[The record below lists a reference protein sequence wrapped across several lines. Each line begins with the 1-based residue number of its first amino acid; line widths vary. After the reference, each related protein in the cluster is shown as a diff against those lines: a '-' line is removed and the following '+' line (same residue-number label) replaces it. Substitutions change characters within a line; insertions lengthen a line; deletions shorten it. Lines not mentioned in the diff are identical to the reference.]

1 MNATDFLSEK
11 IGGRRPRIGI
21 ALDPSC
27 ATDNIVAACNLVGD
41 IVDVVKF
48 EGPDS
53 MSGLVKASISRAVAA
68 VHKGSWD
75 GDAAWNVFAKGRGIS
90 GDPVSFSLYVVPG
103 DSPRLMANFPYD
115 TTSVW
120 DLDMLQRCC
129 EFASHFLQTCGTE
142 PKVGLLTAGKR
153 SWIEPS
159 GNPAIKETFEVADGM
174 MRFIEEMGRQAK
186 IYDHRAELAINDG
199 VNVLMWPDSVSGNM
213 GTRTLH
219 FFGGFSLIGGVVVN
233 DSCPYVEI
241 QQTAGIE
248 AYRASL
254 LLAGLL
260 AVQRE

>member
-1 MNATDFLSEK
+1 MISADFLSEK
-11 IGGRRPRIGI
+11 IGGERPRIGI
-21 ALDPSC
+21 AMDPSF
-27 ATDNIVAACNLVGD
+27 ATDTIAAACKLVGE

-53 MSGLVKASISRAVAA
+53 MSDLVKASINREIAA

-75 GDAAWNVFAKGRGIS
+75 GVVAWNTFAKGWEIS
-90 GDPVSFSLYVVPG
+90 GDPVSFSLYEVPG
-103 DSPRLMANFPYD
+103 DSPRLLANFPYD
-115 TTSVW
+115 TTVVW
-120 DLDMLQRCC
+120 DLEMRRRCC
-129 EFASHFLQTCGTE
+129 KSAARFLQVGGAE
-142 PKVGLLTAGKR
+142 VKVGLLTAGKR
-153 SWIEPS
+153 SWIERS
-159 GNPAIKETFEVADGM
+159 GNPTIKETFAVADGM
-174 MRFIEEMGRQAK
+174 MGFLAEMGLQAK
-186 IYDHRAELAINDG
+186 IYDHRAELALNDG
-199 VNVLMWPDSVSGNM
+199 VNVLMWPDSVSCNM

-219 FFGGFSLIGGVVVN
+219 FFGGFPLIGGVVVN